1 MAYDVELAERVRR
14 RLADVDGVTEKKMF
28 GGLAFLVDG
37 SMAVTARHS
46 GHLMVRVPKERTAD
60 VLREPGVG
68 EVVMRDRPMNGW
80 VDIDPAVVDSDAA
93 LGAWVDRGVAAARS
107 ASSG

>member
-46 GHLMVRVPKERTAD
+46 GHLMVRVP
-60 VLREPGVG
+60 REPGVG
-68 EVVMRDRPMNGW
+68 EVDMRDRPMNGW
-80 VDIDPAVVDSDAA
+80 VDVDPAVVDSDAA
-93 LGAWVDRGVAAARS
+93 LAGWVDRGVAAARS
-107 ASSG
+107 ASTG